1 MQGEVN
7 KTGGELIEFKS
18 AKINTLQHVNI
29 CTSFYLTLIYHFTF
43 PLFTRLSSLFTLL
56 LFLFFS
62 HSFSLIYAPSL
73 TFLLLLLLRIYLS
86 LYLFTTAYS
95 SSLLSLWSLFLLL
108 LLLPHP
114 DSPLPSSTSHPLP
127 VTSSPPS
134 HNPRYI
140 KAEADDIFSSFCL
153 RV

>member
-62 HSFSLIYAPSL
+62 HSFSLIYTPSL
-73 TFLLLLLLRIYLS
+73 TFLLLVLLRIYISS
-86 LYLFTTAYS
+86 LPLTLLRSSPYGPSSFSS
-95 SSLLSLWSLFLLL
+95 SSLIQT
-108 LLLPHP
+108 PH
-114 DSPLPSSTSHPLP
+114 SPLLHHIHSL
-127 VTSSPPS
+127 
-134 HNPRYI
+134 
-140 KAEADDIFSSFCL
+140 
-153 RV
+153 

>member
-62 HSFSLIYAPSL
+62 HSFSLIYTPSL
-73 TFLLLLLLRIYLS
+73 TFLLLVLLRIYISS
-86 LYLFTTAYS
+86 LPLTLLRSSPYGPSSFSSS
-95 SSLLSLWSLFLLL
+95 SSLIQT
-108 LLLPHP
+108 PH
-114 DSPLPSSTSHPLP
+114 SPLLHHIHSL
-127 VTSSPPS
+127 
-134 HNPRYI
+134 
-140 KAEADDIFSSFCL
+140 
-153 RV
+153 